1 MEGDGL
7 EFKKLLEIPGVPYD
21 CRILESDSDS
31 TCTTFVISKLS
42 DVWIEHNLPQL
53 LLPASFLN
61 PSENISIQAIRTA
74 STHPAAP
81 TKNITSRI

>member
-21 CRILESDSDS
+21 CRIIESDGGSGY
-31 TCTTFVISKLS
+31 TTFFVYRLS
-42 DVWIEHNLPQL
+42 DVWVEHNWPQL